1 MEQLI
6 ESMKVVHATN
16 FAFYLKMHFF
26 HWNVTGPNFPQY
38 HDFFGNLYEEVHGA
52 VDEIAEHIRA
62 IEGYA
67 PGSFQRF
74 MDLSTIQDQV
84 EVVSA
89 QEMFNIA
96 LSDNNKLIEV
106 LKAAYKLA
114 DAFNELG
121 LANFLQDRMD
131 IHKKHG
137 WMLRSTTPVASLG
150 VAMGMANESES
161 KT

>member
-1 MEQLI
+1 
-6 ESMKVVHATN
+6 
-16 FAFYLKMHFF
+16 MHFF

-38 HDFFGNLYEEVHGA
+38 HEFFGDLYEEVHGA
-52 VDEIAEHIRA
+52 VDDIAEHIRA
-62 IEGYA
+62 IEGFA

-96 LSDNNKLIEV
+96 LSDNNKVIEV